1 MCGPAT
7 WIFDDC
13 LCPGLILKKMQAHRI
28 KNLFAAIARYYDFLN
43 SLLSLKRDKMWRRE
57 TVKASDVAPTSKV
70 LDVCTGT
77 GELALAYS
85 AKIGEEGFVIGSDF
99 CFEMLVIGNRKLQRP
114 VGAVSNP
121 TTQQPVGA
129 VSNSTTQQPVGAVS
143 NRTTQ
148 QPVGAVSNRTTS
160 FLAADNLTLP
170 FLDNTFDIVSVGF
183 GIRNVSDVEMGI
195 REMTRVAAPGG
206 RVVIL
211 EFTQPINP
219 LFRGLYYFYFT
230 KILPFVGNL
239 ISRNKD
245 DAYGYLP
252 RSVMKFPDCDALKA
266 VMEQCGLTDV
276 RFHRKTFGIVAIHVG
291 KKPKNSA

>member
-1 MCGPAT
+1 
-7 WIFDDC
+7 
-13 LCPGLILKKMQAHRI
+13 MQAQRI
-28 KNLFAAIARYYDFLN
+28 KNLFSAIARYYDFLN

-57 TVKASDVAPTSKV
+57 TVKASTVEPTHKV

-85 AKIGEEGFVIGSDF
+85 DTIGAEGFVIGSDF
-99 CFEMLVIGNRKLQRP
+99 CFEMLIIGDQKL
-114 VGAVSNP
+114 
-121 TTQQPVGA
+121 
-129 VSNSTTQQPVGAVS
+129 QQPVGAVS
-143 NRTTQ
+143 NRTTD
-148 QPVGAVSNRTTS
+148 
-160 FLAADNLTLP
+160 FLAADTLTLP
-170 FLDNTFDIVSVGF
+170 FLDNTFDVVSVGF
-183 GIRNVSDVEMGI
+183 GIRNVSDLEMGI
-195 REMTRVAAPGG
+195 REMTRVAVPGG

-211 EFTQPINP
+211 EFTQPTHP

-266 VMEQCGLTDV
+266 VMEQCGLMDV
-276 RFHRKTFGIVAIHVG
+276 HFYRKTFGIVAIHVG
-291 KKPKNSA
+291 KKSRNSA

>member
-1 MCGPAT
+1 MRNYGCRKAVK
-7 WIFDDC
+7 I
-13 LCPGLILKKMQAHRI
+13 MQADRI
-28 KNLFAAIARYYDFLN
+28 KNLFSVIARHYDFLN
-43 SLLSLKRDKMWRRE
+43 SLLSLTRDKTWRQE
-57 TVKASDVAPTSKV
+57 TVKASDVEPASKV

-85 AKIGEEGFVIGSDF
+85 DKITAEGFVIASDF
-99 CFEMLVIGNRKLQRP
+99 CFEMLVIGNQKVER
-114 VGAVSNP
+114 
-121 TTQQPVGA
+121 
-129 VSNSTTQQPVGAVS
+129 NSSRHAPSCRNT
-143 NRTTQ
+143 N
-148 QPVGAVSNRTTS
+148 
-160 FLAADNLTLP
+160 FLAADTLTLP
-170 FLDNTFDIVSVGF
+170 FLDDTFDVVSVGF
-183 GIRNVSDVEMGI
+183 GIRNVSDLEMGI

-211 EFTQPINP
+211 EFTQPVNP

-252 RSVMKFPDCDALKA
+252 RSVMKFPNCGALKE
-266 VMEQCGLTDV
+266 VMGQCGLTDV

-291 KKPKNSA
+291 KKPSSA

>member
-1 MCGPAT
+1 
-7 WIFDDC
+7 
-13 LCPGLILKKMQAHRI
+13 MQAQRI
-28 KNLFAAIARYYDFLN
+28 KNLFSAIARYYDFLN

-57 TVKASDVAPTSKV
+57 TVKASTVEPTHKV

-85 AKIGEEGFVIGSDF
+85 DTIGAEGFVIGSDF
-99 CFEMLVIGNRKLQRP
+99 CFEMLVIGDQKL
-114 VGAVSNP
+114 
-121 TTQQPVGA
+121 
-129 VSNSTTQQPVGAVS
+129 QQPVGAVS
-143 NRTTQ
+143 NRTTD
-148 QPVGAVSNRTTS
+148 
-160 FLAADNLTLP
+160 FLAADTLTLP
-170 FLDNTFDIVSVGF
+170 FLDNTFDVVSVGF
-183 GIRNVSDVEMGI
+183 GIRNVSDLEMGI
-195 REMTRVAAPGG
+195 REMTRVAVPGG

-211 EFTQPINP
+211 EFTQPTHP

-266 VMEQCGLTDV
+266 VMEQCGLMDV
-276 RFHRKTFGIVAIHVG
+276 HFYRKTFGIVAIHVG
-291 KKPKNSA
+291 KKSRNSA